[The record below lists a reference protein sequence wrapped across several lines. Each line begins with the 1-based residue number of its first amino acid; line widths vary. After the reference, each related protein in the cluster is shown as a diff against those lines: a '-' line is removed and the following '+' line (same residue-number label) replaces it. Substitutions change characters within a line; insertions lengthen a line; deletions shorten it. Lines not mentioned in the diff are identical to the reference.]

1 MKKKI
6 PFFIGIFWTIAIA
19 VLACVNSL
27 SWNDERKVSV
37 CKDGYSA
44 GNTCYLLEELEKDS
58 VLYVTDK
65 RGRVK
70 ELMLSSSLWPES
82 VFEKLDYGDTLYA
95 VLKGRIQGKNETEV
109 GYKIVRFDGEG
120 KPDGASAAFYV
131 GKDGILTGFQADEE
145 GFYLTFI
152 MDSGETAG
160 MCFVEGREMK
170 ELSGLKQKKEGEGQ
184 EPQKVKLSQLVS
196 CEPGRLFV
204 EAAFEE
210 NQFILRRDDGSNAEA
225 FAISED
231 ARTAFQERSLSA
243 FQFLKLR
250 RETLMLYIQ
259 LLLVGYV
266 LLFLLFAVF
275 RNRNHIVYTIVAVEM
290 ILFVVSAAGAF
301 QIRNIGRQAREEEAE
316 RFGFYYIESLA
327 DEIGDPRELPLEEDF
342 YTREE
347 YYALRNRMAGFV
359 SQDGISEVF
368 TDICLVESESHR
380 IVASAS
386 GYNGR
391 PFEEVYGSGSLP
403 MFTKLAR
410 GDGKAGANIRIGG
423 RDCELLGVGT
433 SDRPGSDYLLAGVT
447 GSEYMAGASGVEG
460 WPYLVYAEL
469 FFLLGSVVCIGLLM
483 IQGRD
488 LRQLASG
495 MRKVAQG
502 QAEVQKGTA
511 YGRDVDMMWNS
522 LMEIQRTISRINYT
536 KYRIFESCYRFAP
549 KNVEKILGKDSITE
563 VKGGDMILLNGT
575 VAFTSSTEPEDNGQS
590 VAEMMNRFITLIE
603 EHQEESQGFFVSG
616 QSSLT
621 RMKIL
626 FLEEYR
632 ETVAFGASAM
642 RHIYEERSLEDL
654 RTGML
659 LHYCQCAYGVA
670 GTERQSFP
678 FLLSKELEE
687 IEKYA
692 GWFQRMHLRLV
703 ITESVKNREA
713 LEGAVRYIGYILITA
728 TGRRMK
734 LYEVLDAESQHMRR
748 LKTETDEKFQ
758 GALSLFYRYD
768 FYLARNSFS
777 DVLKENPADDMA
789 KWYLFTCE
797 KYLNETHFQGD
808 ICRLDC
814 EEQFREQI

>member
-1 MKKKI
+1 MRKRV
-6 PFFIGIFWTIAIA
+6 PFLIGILWAVVIV
-19 VLACVNSL
+19 VLACAGSL
-27 SWNDERKVSV
+27 SWNSERKVSV
-37 CKDGYSA
+37 CKDGYSV
-44 GNTCYLLEELEKDS
+44 GNTCYLLEELEEDS

-70 ELMLSSSLWPES
+70 ELTLSSSLWPES
-82 VFEKLDYGDTLYA
+82 VFEKVDYEDAFYA
-95 VLKGRIQGKNETEV
+95 VLKAKVPGKNETET
-109 GYKIVRFDGEG
+109 GYKIVRFDDEG
-120 KPDGASAAFYV
+120 KPDGISASFYV
-131 GKDGILTGFQADEE
+131 GKDGILTGFQAAKE

-160 MCFVEGREMK
+160 MCFVEGEEIK
-170 ELSGLKQKKEGEGQ
+170 ALSGPKHKEEEVK
-184 EPQKVKLSQLVS
+184 EPQRVKLSQVVS

-210 NQFILRRDDGSNAEA
+210 NRFVLRRDDGSNAEA

-231 ARTAFQERSLSA
+231 AGTAFRERSLSA
-243 FQFLKLR
+243 FQFFELR
-250 RETLMLYIQ
+250 REALVFYIQ

-266 LLFLLFAVF
+266 VLFLLFAVF
-275 RNRNHIVYTIVAVEM
+275 RNRNHIVYTIVVVEM
-290 ILFVVSAAGAF
+290 ILFIISATGAF
-301 QIRNIGRQAREEEAE
+301 QIRHFERQAREEEAG
-316 RFGFYYIESLA
+316 RFGFYYMQSLA
-327 DEIGDPRELPLEEDF
+327 DEIGDPKELPLTEEDF

-347 YYALRNRMAGFV
+347 YYTLRNQMAGFV

-368 TDICLVESESHR
+368 TDICLVEGESRR
-380 IVASAS
+380 IVVSAS

-410 GDGKAGANIRIGG
+410 GDGKASAHIRLGG
-423 RDCELLGVGT
+423 RACELLGVGT
-433 SDRPGSDYLLAGVT
+433 SDKPGSDYLLVGVAA
-447 GSEYMAGASGVEG
+447 SEYMAGASGTVA
-460 WPYLVYAEL
+460 WPHLVYAEL
-469 FFLLGSVVCIGLLM
+469 FFLLGSIVCIGLLM
-483 IQGRD
+483 MQGRD
-488 LRQLASG
+488 LRQLANG

-511 YGRDVDMMWNS
+511 YGRDVDVMWNS

-549 KNVEKILGKDSITE
+549 KNIEKILGKDSITE

-575 VAFTSSTEPEDNGQS
+575 VALTSSTEPEDNGQS
-590 VAEMMNRFITLIE
+590 VADMMNRFITLIE

-632 ETVAFGASAM
+632 ETVAFGAAVM
-642 RHIYEERSLEDL
+642 RHIYEEKSLEDL

-670 GTERQSFP
+670 GTDRQSFP

-692 GWFQRMHLRLV
+692 SWFQHMHLRLV

-728 TGRRMK
+728 FGKRMK
-734 LYEVLDAESQHMRR
+734 LYEVLDAESLHMRR

-758 GALSLFYRYD
+758 GALNLFYRHD

-808 ICRLDC
+808 ICRLDY